1 MIRSADLMRIVG
13 RYMEKEE
20 ASKVYQAFLC
30 AAEAHDGVYRQGGEP
45 YITHPIEV
53 ACILADLHMDADGI
67 CAAILHDV
75 IEDTPHTKEEI
86 ADQFGDTVADLVDGV
101 TKFEYDD
108 FATKQDALIATFRK
122 MMGHMTK
129 DYRVVMI
136 KIADRIHNLRT
147 IKATKRA
154 SQKRKA
160 TETFNLYIPL
170 ARRMGMNKLRRE
182 LEELAFVAEHPWRAD
197 ILRDSLTEYRRDNE
211 GKHNLILEKLTTSFD
226 ENGMGD
232 AVIFTWE
239 KNIYR
244 LHKRLEIHKKQGK
257 KFKGIEETLDLRI
270 LVKNTPECYQALGIV
285 HQTYLPKSGEFN
297 DYIAAPKVYGFQALQ
312 TVIMTPGQQLVNI
325 QIQTQPMF
333 QISQYGVAAKWRYP
347 DLLKNSG
354 VTEQALDKWLRQVS
368 DIHDANYDPM
378 DFYQDMQADLF
389 LSEIQVYTPNNK
401 LINLPHGSTPIDF
414 AYSLHTDI
422 GDTSEGALIDGNP
435 TSLKKPLPNGS
446 VVEII
451 RSKDH
456 SVTIQPSW
464 LSIVKTAKAR
474 SSIRHWLNSRKT
486 SDFIALGKRLFDQ
499 GMRKFGFSLED
510 LTEEQLEAVMEMTQ
524 IHDETQLWLAFGK
537 GEQCSRLATKRLF
550 EGNKMANALIP
561 ENEADAPLL
570 IQGTDGLA
578 VNLQTCCHPIPGD
591 AITAK
596 FTAYGLDVHRSD
608 CRTLLLQRSDDMQ
621 DELIVSWAKDIE
633 KTFLTPLN
641 IRAQNKIGV
650 LSTVTLLLARM
661 NINIEG
667 LSVLAKDN
675 DEKVLQFLVKVRD
688 LTQLQQVIRKIIR
701 KQHIIDAER
710 PDSLNPPT
718 L

>member
-1 MIRSADLMRIVG
+1 MTIVG

-20 ASKVYQAFLC
+20 ASKVYQAFLR
-30 AAEAHDGVYRQGGEP
+30 AAEAHDGVFRRGGDP

-75 IEDTPHTKEEI
+75 IEDTPYTKEDI
-86 ADQFGDTVADLVDGV
+86 AVEFGNTVADLVDGV
-101 TKFEYDD
+101 TKFEYED

-154 SQKRKA
+154 SQRRKA
-160 TETFNLYIPL
+160 EETFNLYIPL

-197 ILRDSLTEYRRDNE
+197 TLRDALMEYRHRNQE
-211 GKHNLILEKLTTSFD
+211 KHNLILEKLTATFK
-226 ENGMGD
+226 ENNMD
-232 AVIFTWE
+232 HAVIFTWE

-244 LHKRLEIHKKQGK
+244 LHKRLERHKKQGK

-270 LVKNTPECYQALGIV
+270 LVQNTAECYQALGIV

-347 DLLKNSG
+347 DLLKNSE
-354 VTEQALDKWLRQVS
+354 VTEQALDSWLRQVS
-368 DIHDANYDPM
+368 DIHDTNYDPM
-378 DFYQDMQADLF
+378 DFYQDIRADLF
-389 LSEIQVYTPNNK
+389 LSEIQVYTPNNQ

-414 AYSLHTDI
+414 AYSLHTEI
-422 GDTSEGALIDGNP
+422 GNTSAGALVDGNP
-435 TSLKKPLPNGS
+435 ASLKKPLPNGS

-451 RSKDH
+451 RTEDNSI
-456 SVTIQPSW
+456 TIQPSW
-464 LSIVKTAKAR
+464 LNIVKTAKAR
-474 SSIRHWLNSRKT
+474 SSIRHWLNSRQE
-486 SDFIALGKRLFDQ
+486 SDFITLGKRLFDQ
-499 GMRKFGFSLED
+499 AMQKYGFNLED
-510 LTEEQLEAVMEMTQ
+510 LTEEQLESVMDMTQ
-524 IHDETQLWLAFGK
+524 IHDENQLWVSFGK
-537 GEQCSRLATKRLF
+537 GEQCSRLTTKRLF
-550 EGNKMANALIP
+550 EGNQIAAITSDNT
-561 ENEADAPLL
+561 ADMPLL

-578 VNLQTCCHPIPGD
+578 VNLQDCCHPIPGD

-596 FTAYGLDVHRSD
+596 FTSYGLDVHRSD

-650 LSTVTLLLARM
+650 LSTITLLLARM

-675 DEKVLQFLVKVRD
+675 DEKVLQFLVKVKD
-688 LTQLQQVIRKIIR
+688 LTHLQQAIRKINR
-701 KQHIIDAER
+701 KEHIIDAER
-710 PDSLNPPT
+710 PDQFNTPP